1 MGAVIREQGGD
12 ELFEKVEGARVA
24 AIRRREG
31 EPAAEAELQSLVGA
45 LSPRDAGEL
54 VRGFATYFTVVN
66 LAERINRIR
75 RGRDHLRAGRAPQEG
90 TLDDTVRRLAAAGLG
105 PEDVRDLL
113 QRLLFEPVFTAHP
126 TEATRRT
133 LLDKEQA
140 ISRLLVRRLDSSLT
154 PGEEQAA
161 LGRIREQVTIG
172 WQTEAYPA
180 QRPTVLDELEHV
192 LFFLTD
198 VVYRVVPPFY
208 EALED
213 ALAAVFGTAAA
224 TIPVPPVLRFASWV
238 GGDMDGNPNV
248 SADTVRAAL
257 ARHRALILERYHR
270 ETLDLARRLSQSSSR
285 VPVDEAVRRRAEA
298 YGSRFP
304 DARDAVPP
312 RHRDMPYRVLLRLIA
327 ARLMATSLD
336 EASGYASAT
345 EFADDL
351 QCIATSLANQQGSHA
366 GLFSVRRLQRRLATF
381 GFHLATLDV
390 RQNALV
396 HRTVVGRLLGDPGWL
411 ERPAAERATR
421 LRRAI
426 ESGEAPAATALA
438 DADAD
443 RTLAVFRA
451 ITECRTRYGAHAIGP
466 YIISM
471 TQGADDVLT
480 VLLLARWAGLVEKQ
494 GVPLD
499 VAPLFETLDDLG
511 DAPDVMRGL
520 LEDHIYRA
528 HLEQRG
534 KRQVVM
540 LGYSDSNK
548 DGGIGASRWAVQRA
562 QAALVATLDPA
573 GIELTIFHGRG
584 GTVSRGGGKLTRA
597 VLSAPPGSVRGHLR
611 VTEQGE
617 VISANY
623 GLRGIAMRTL
633 EQAVGAVALAT
644 AVAPNR
650 DARAPQWEALMDEIA
665 ATSRDSY
672 RALVYGDPKFVE
684 YFRLATPIDVIERM
698 PMGSRPPSR
707 RAGSGI
713 EQLRAI
719 PWVFSWMQNRNVLPG
734 WYGFGTALER
744 TVEKHGEDAVAEMLR
759 HWPFVKALVDDVE
772 MVLAKA
778 DIGIA
783 ARYARLAGTLESAF
797 FPTIKAEFD
806 RTVALVLRLKGTTA
820 LLDEDPVVQRAIRLR
835 NPYVDPMSLLQVD
848 LLARWRAGGRAD
860 DELFGALLATVRGI
874 AQGLQN
880 TG

>member
-1 MGAVIREQGGD
+1 VGAVIREQGGD
-12 ELFEKVEGARVA
+12 ELFVKVEGARVA

-31 EPAAEAELQSLVGA
+31 EPQAEGELDRLVAA

-54 VRGFATYFTVVN
+54 VRGFATYFAVVN

-90 TLDDTVRRLAAAGLG
+90 TLDDTIRRLAAAGLG
-105 PEDVRDLL
+105 PQDVRDLL

-133 LLDKEQA
+133 LLEKEQA
-140 ISRLLVRRLDSSLT
+140 IGRLLVGRFDPSRT
-154 PGEEQAA
+154 AAEERAA
-161 LGRIREQVTIG
+161 LGRIREHITVG
-172 WQTEAYPA
+172 WQTEATPA

-213 ALAAVFGTAAA
+213 ALAAAFGPAGAA
-224 TIPVPPVLRFASWV
+224 IPVPPVLRFASWV

-248 SADTVRAAL
+248 TAETVRAAL
-257 ARHRALILERYHR
+257 ARHRALVLERYHR

-285 VPVDEAVRRRAEA
+285 VQVDDAVLRQVEA
-298 YGSRFP
+298 YASRFP
-304 DARDAVPP
+304 AASGAVPP
-312 RHRDMPYRVLLRLIA
+312 RHRDMPYRVLLRLMA
-327 ARLMATSLD
+327 ARLQATSRD
-336 EASGYASAT
+336 EASGYASPA
-345 EFADDL
+345 EFSADL
-351 QCIATSLANQQGSHA
+351 QRITTSLANHLGAHA
-366 GLFSVRRLQRRLATF
+366 GLFSVRRLMRRLETF

-390 RQNALV
+390 RQDALV
-396 HRTVVGRLLGDPGWL
+396 HRAVVGRLLGDPSWPQ
-411 ERPAAERATR
+411 RAAAERAAR

-426 ESGEAPAATALA
+426 ESGEPPAVAP
-438 DADAD
+438 DADAE

-451 ITECRTRYGAHAIGP
+451 IAECRTRYGTYAIGP

-471 TQGADDVLT
+471 TQGLDDVLT
-480 VLLLARWAGLVEKQ
+480 VLLLARWGGLAEAN
-494 GVPLD
+494 GAVPLD
-499 VAPLFETLDDLG
+499 VAPLFETLQDLRDAPEVLRALLADDL
-511 DAPDVMRGL
+511 
-520 LEDHIYRA
+520 YRA
-528 HLEQRG
+528 HVDSRG

-548 DGGIGASRWAVQRA
+548 DAGIVASRWAVQRA
-562 QAALVATLDPA
+562 QAALVATLEPA
-573 GIELTIFHGRG
+573 GIDLTIFHGRG

-597 VLSAPPGSVRGHLR
+597 VLSAPPGSVRGRLR

-623 GLRGIAMRTL
+623 GLRGIAIRTL
-633 EQAVGAVALAT
+633 EQAVGAVAIAT
-644 AVAPNR
+644 ALPPSL

-665 ATSRDSY
+665 ATSHAAY
-672 RALVYGDPKFVE
+672 RALAYDDPRFVE
-684 YFRLATPIDVIERM
+684 YFRLSTPIDVIERM

-719 PWVFSWMQNRNVLPG
+719 PWVFAWTQNRSVLPG
-734 WYGFGTALER
+734 WFGLGTALEHA
-744 TVEKHGEDAVAEMLR
+744 VAGHGEDAVAEMLR
-759 HWPFVKALVDDVE
+759 RWPFLKALVDDVE

-778 DIGIA
+778 DFGIA
-783 ARYARLAGTLESAF
+783 ARYARLAGTLEPVF
-797 FPTIKAEFD
+797 FPVIAAEFD

-848 LLARWRAGGRAD
+848 LLARWRAAGRAD

>member
-31 EPAAEAELQSLVGA
+31 EPEAERELQALVGA
-45 LSPRDAGEL
+45 LNPRDAGEL
-54 VRGFATYFTVVN
+54 VHGFATYFAVVN

-75 RGRDHLRAGRAPQEG
+75 RGRDHLRAGGAPQEG

-105 PEDVRDLL
+105 PTAVRDLL
-113 QRLLFEPVFTAHP
+113 QHLWFEPVFTAHP

-133 LLDKEQA
+133 LLEKEQA
-140 ISRLLVRRLDSSLT
+140 ISRLLVQRLDPSRT
-154 PGEEQAA
+154 PSEERAA
-161 LGRIREQVTIG
+161 LGRIREQITIG
-172 WQTEAYPA
+172 WQTEAQPA

-198 VVYRVVPPFY
+198 VVYLVVPPFY

-213 ALAAVFGTAAA
+213 ALAAVFGTAGAE
-224 TIPVPPVLRFASWV
+224 IPVPPVLRFASWV

-248 SADTVRAAL
+248 TADTVRAAL
-257 ARHRALILERYHR
+257 ARHRALVLERYHR
-270 ETLDLARRLSQSSSR
+270 ETLELARRLSQSSSC
-285 VPVDEAVRRRAEA
+285 VAVDEAVLRRVEE

-304 DARDAVPP
+304 AALDAVPP

-327 ARLMATSLD
+327 ARLQATSRD
-336 EASGYASAT
+336 EPSGYASAA
-345 EFADDL
+345 EFSGDL
-351 QCIATSLANQQGSHA
+351 QGIATSLKNHQGANA
-366 GLFSVRRLQRRLATF
+366 GLFSVRRLVRRLETF

-390 RQNALV
+390 RQDALV
-396 HRTVVGRLLGDPGWL
+396 HRAVVGRLLGDASWS
-411 ERPAAERATR
+411 ERSAAARALR

-426 ESGEAPAATALA
+426 ESGEPPTRPT
-438 DADAD
+438 DADAE

-451 ITECRTRYGAHAIGP
+451 IAQCRTRYGALAIGP

-471 TQGADDVLT
+471 AQGVDDVLT
-480 VLLLARWAGLVEKQ
+480 VLLLARWGGLAEAD
-494 GVPLD
+494 GTVPLD
-499 VAPLFETLDDLG
+499 VAPLFETLDDLH
-511 DAPDVMRGL
+511 DASDVMRSL
-520 LEDHIYRA
+520 LEDNVYRA
-528 HLEQRG
+528 HLVYRG
-534 KRQVVM
+534 NRQVVM
-540 LGYSDSNK
+540 VGYSDSNK
-548 DGGIGASRWAVQRA
+548 DGGIAASRWAVQRA
-562 QAALVATLDPA
+562 QAALVATLEPA
-573 GIELTIFHGRG
+573 GIDLTIFHGRG
-584 GTVSRGGGKLTRA
+584 GTVSRGGGKLARA
-597 VLSAPPGSVRGHLR
+597 VLSAPPGSVRGRLR

-617 VISANY
+617 VINTNY
-623 GLRGIAMRTL
+623 GLRAIAIRTL
-633 EQAVGAVALAT
+633 EQAVGAVAIAT
-644 AVAPNR
+644 ALPPNP
-650 DARAPQWEALMDEIA
+650 DARTPQWEALMDEIA
-665 ATSRDSY
+665 ATSHTAY
-672 RALVYGDPKFVE
+672 RALVYDDPRFVE
-684 YFRLATPIDVIERM
+684 YFRLSTPIDVIERM

-707 RAGSGI
+707 RSGSGI

-719 PWVFSWMQNRNVLPG
+719 PWVFAWMQNRNVLPG
-734 WYGFGTALER
+734 WFGLGTALER
-744 TVEKHGEDAVAEMLR
+744 AVARHGEDAVAEMIR

-783 ARYARLAGTLESAF
+783 ARYARLAGALEPVF
-797 FPTIKAEFD
+797 FPVIKAEFD

-848 LLARWRAGGRAD
+848 LLARWRAAGRAD
-860 DELFGALLATVRGI
+860 DDLFAALLATVRGI